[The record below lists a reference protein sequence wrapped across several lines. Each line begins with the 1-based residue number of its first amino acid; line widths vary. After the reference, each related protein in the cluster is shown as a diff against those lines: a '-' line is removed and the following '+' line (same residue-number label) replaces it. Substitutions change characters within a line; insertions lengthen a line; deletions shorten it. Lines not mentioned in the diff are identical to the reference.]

1 MIKRKVKQQVREA
14 LDRQAAVAL
23 IGPRQVGKTTL
34 ACKICEERDALYLDL
49 EDRDDRAKLSAPRL
63 FLEQYEDRLVV
74 LDEVHRTPEIFQTL
88 RGIIDRGRRKGKRM
102 SRFLVLGS
110 ASIDLL
116 GQSGETLAGRIEYVD
131 MHPLDIAE
139 VGTADNATNRL
150 WIRGGFPDSYLAES
164 DEHSFNLRKS
174 FIRTYLER
182 DVFQFGLRIPATTLE
197 SLWMMLSHGQGSL
210 LNTSSLA
217 SSLSL
222 SAPTVAK
229 YIDLLVELLLVRKL
243 RPYHANVDKRLVK
256 SPKVYVRD
264 SGLLHALLGIG
275 DFNRLSGHPVVGG
288 SWEGFV
294 IENLLSDLPPR
305 TQSNFYRTSGG
316 AEIDLL
322 LEFPGESEIWAIE
335 IKRALSARPKKGF
348 YQACEDIQPHK
359 CFVVYA
365 GEERYPI
372 SEGVDAVSLSE
383 MCRIIANGGKV

>member
-34 ACKICEERDALYLDL
+34 ACEICEERDALYLDL
-49 EDRDDRAKLSAPRL
+49 EDRDDHAKLSAPRL